1 MPRYTLKCQH
11 GHEFTSWFQSSEA
24 YAKLKASGL
33 ITCAICGSTSVEKAV
48 MSPQLRLGRDE
59 ISAPSL
65 AAQHSEG
72 AAPRRVRAPGKSLRT
87 AKPCGHLCSAPL
99 AWRVS
104 VDMLS
109 LAHSR

>member
-48 MSPQLRLGRDE
+48 MSPQLRLGRDKV
-59 ISAPSL
+59 SAPSS

-72 AAPRRVRAPGKSLRT
+72 AAPQQQTPAPAAKGARAPQEPSHSEALRPPLQRAT
-87 AKPCGHLCSAPL
+87 GLACLC
-99 AWRVS
+99 
-104 VDMLS
+104 
-109 LAHSR
+109 